1 VKILAAL
8 AAIAAALALQ
18 TTLAQFVIR
27 GTAALDA
34 LDLVLVVVVY
44 LSLMS
49 GPVTGVL
56 VGSLAGLIQDALSL
70 GVLGIG
76 GLAKTIVGFA
86 TGVLGTQFIITAPL
100 PRFVVFVL
108 ATILHAGVFVGLQ
121 SLLELRQFATP
132 YSAVLSQAIGNGFV
146 GVVGAQIVEALPGLR
161 ERRRARRVS
170 RH

>member
-1 VKILAAL
+1 VKALAAL

-18 TTLAQFVIR
+18 TTLTGLVIR
-27 GTAALDA
+27 GAAA

-44 LSLMS
+44 ISLMS

-56 VGSLAGLIQDALSL
+56 VGSLAGLIQDALPL

-76 GLAKTIVGFA
+76 GLAKTLVGFLA
-86 TGVLGTQFIITAPL
+86 GLLGTQFIVTAPL
-100 PRFVVFVL
+100 LRFVVFVM
-108 ATILHAGVFVGLQ
+108 ATILHSAVFMGLYM
-121 SLLELRQFATP
+121 LLDLRQFPTP
-132 YSAVLSQAIGNGFV
+132 YTAVLSQAIGNGFV
-146 GVVGAQIVEALPGLR
+146 GVVGAQIIELLPGLR

>member
-1 VKILAAL
+1 VKVLAAL

-18 TTLAQFVIR
+18 TTLAGLVIR
-27 GTAALDA
+27 GTAALD
-34 LDLVLVVVVY
+34 LVLIVVVY
-44 LSLMS
+44 ISLMS

-56 VGSLAGLIQDALSL
+56 VGTLAGLIQDSLSFS
-70 GVLGIG
+70 VLGIG
-76 GLAKTIVGFA
+76 GLAKTLVGFA
-86 TGVLGTQFIITAPL
+86 TGLLGTQFIITAPL

-108 ATILHAGVFVGLQ
+108 ATILHASVFMGLY
-121 SLLELRQFATP
+121 SLLDLRQFPTP

-146 GVVGAQIVEALPGLR
+146 GVVGAQIIEVLPGLR

>member
-1 VKILAAL
+1 MKALAVI

-18 TTLAQFVIR
+18 TTLTGLVIR
-27 GTAALDA
+27 GAAA

-44 LSLMS
+44 IALTS

-56 VGSLAGLIQDALSL
+56 VGTLAGLIQDALPL

-86 TGVLGTQFIITAPL
+86 AGVLGTQFILTAPL
-100 PRFVVFVL
+100 PRFVIFVI
-108 ATILHAGVFVGLQ
+108 ATILHSAVFMGLYM
-121 SLLELRQFATP
+121 LLDLRQFPTP
-132 YSAVLSQAIGNGFV
+132 YSAVLSQAIGNGIV
-146 GVVGAQIVEALPGLR
+146 GVVGAQIFELLPGLR
-161 ERRRARRVS
+161 ERRRARRVG

>member
-1 VKILAAL
+1 VKALAAL

-18 TTLAQFVIR
+18 TTLTGLVIR
-27 GTAALDA
+27 GAAA

-44 LSLMS
+44 ISLMS

-56 VGSLAGLIQDALSL
+56 VGSLAGLIQDALPL

-76 GLAKTIVGFA
+76 GLAKTLVGFLV
-86 TGVLGTQFIITAPL
+86 GLLGTQFIVTAPL
-100 PRFVVFVL
+100 LRFVVFVM
-108 ATILHAGVFVGLQ
+108 ATILHSAVFMGLYM
-121 SLLELRQFATP
+121 LLDLRQFPTP
-132 YSAVLSQAIGNGFV
+132 YTAVLSQAIGNGFV
-146 GVVGAQIVEALPGLR
+146 GVVGAQIIELLPGLR